1 MLKRIGVKMVANY
14 LKHENQLIVWPVL
27 QEDAENDLFRC
38 SIAVRARY
46 DMTNQELLDA
56 CLEAWQ
62 VENKKSYRLFLIR
75 TNGEVEI
82 PLNETVKEFGI
93 RNGDYLQIIAA

>member
-1 MLKRIGVKMVANY
+1 MANY

-46 DMTNQELLDA
+46 DMTNKELLDA
-56 CLEAWQ
+56 CLNAWQ
-62 VENKKSYRLFLIR
+62 VENEKSYRLLLIR
-75 TNGEVEI
+75 ADEEIEV
-82 PLNETVKEFGI
+82 LLDQTVKEFGI